1 MKTSEVYDL
10 VCFMNKKK
18 IKFPIGTQIIM
29 QSKSNKDYE
38 LTLEFGDFDGT
49 AEWKLAIDPTPH
61 DEYTMLGWM
70 EYRWEIETH
79 PAYGVSDWA
88 MEKES
93 REEIWT
99 ALRECRKKAMAS
111 WDQALFLAGSCD
123 LYVFEYPEEDEND

>member
-1 MKTSEVYDL
+1 MKTSEVCDL

-38 LTLEFGDFDGT
+38 LTLEFNDFSGMG
-49 AEWKLAIDPTPH
+49 WKIAIDPVPYS
-61 DEYTMLGWM
+61 EYTMSDWM
-70 EYRWEIETH
+70 SPEDLKTD
-79 PAYGVSDWA
+79 PADNITDWA

-111 WDQALFLAGSCD
+111 WDQALLLAGSCD